1 MQIVANPERNDM
13 TLSARELMDKLV
25 SFPTVSRDSN
35 LDLIDFVEDYLNDYG
50 VASTRVPNEDGTKA
64 ALYAHI
70 GPEIDGGVV
79 LSGHT
84 DVVPVD
90 GQAWDTDPFTVT
102 EREGKLY
109 GRGTCDMKGFD
120 ALALS
125 AVPLALER
133 GIKRPLQIALSY
145 DEEVGCTGAPPMI
158 DHMVAMGMPR
168 ADTVLVGEPSMMK
181 IASSHKGSI
190 GYNMHFRGFEV
201 HSSLAPAGVSA
212 IMMAA
217 KLINWANDVNAENAV
232 KTPSKLAA
240 EFVPPYTTLHIG
252 TINGGTAHNITA
264 KDCYFGF
271 DFRIVPGEDI
281 GKWEA
286 RLMAKVAE
294 LDAEMKAVRPEAGI
308 VAVKSFHVP
317 GLVPETQGR
326 AEALVRQL
334 TGENASNVV
343 SYGTE
348 AGQFQERGY
357 SAVICGPGDIAQAH
371 QPNEFIS
378 VDQFQQGEAFISRLV
393 DMLAE

>member
-1 MQIVANPERNDM
+1 M
-13 TLSARELMDKLV
+13 TLTARDLMDRLV
-25 SFPTVSRDSN
+25 GFPTVSRDSN
-35 LDLIDFVEDYLNDYG
+35 LDLIDFVEDYLSGFG

-70 GPEIDGGVV
+70 GPEVDGGVV

-102 EREGKLY
+102 ERQGKLY

-145 DEEVGCTGAPPMI
+145 DEEVGCVGAPPMI
-158 DHMVAMGMPR
+158 DHMVSHGLPR

-181 IASSHKGSI
+181 VVTGHKGGI
-190 GYNMHFRGFEV
+190 GYKMHFRGFEV
-201 HSSLAPAGVSA
+201 HSSLAPQGVSA

-217 KLINWANDVNAENAV
+217 KLINWANEVNAENAA
-232 KTPSKLAA
+232 KTPSDLAA
-240 EFVPPYTTLHIG
+240 DFVPPYTTLHVG
-252 TINGGTAHNITA
+252 TISGGTAHNITA
-264 KDCYFGF
+264 KDCHFGF
-271 DFRIVPGEDI
+271 DFRIVPKEDI
-281 GKWEA
+281 GAWQA
-286 RLMAKVAE
+286 RFMDKVAE
-294 LDAEMKAVRPEAGI
+294 IEAEMKAVRPEAGI
-308 VAVKSFHVP
+308 TAEQYFSVP
-317 GLVPETQGR
+317 GLRPEEDGK
-326 AEALVRQL
+326 AEAMIRRL
-334 TGENASNVV
+334 TGDNASHVV

-371 QPNEFIS
+371 QPNEFIT
-378 VDQFQQGEAFISRLV
+378 VDQFRQGEAFIGRLV

>member
-1 MQIVANPERNDM
+1 M
-13 TLSARELMDKLV
+13 TLTARDLMDRLV
-25 SFPTVSRDSN
+25 GFPTVSRDSN
-35 LDLIDFVEDYLNDYG
+35 LDLIDFVEDYLSGFG

-70 GPEIDGGVV
+70 GPEVDGGVV

-102 EREGKLY
+102 ERQGKLY

-145 DEEVGCTGAPPMI
+145 DEEVGCVGAPPMI
-158 DHMVAMGMPR
+158 DHMVSHGLPR

-181 IASSHKGSI
+181 VVTGHKGGI
-190 GYNMHFRGFEV
+190 GYKMHFRGFEV
-201 HSSLAPAGVSA
+201 HSSLAPQGVSA

-217 KLINWANDVNAENAV
+217 KLINWANEVNAENAA
-232 KTPSKLAA
+232 KTPSDLAA
-240 EFVPPYTTLHIG
+240 DFVPPYTTLHVG
-252 TINGGTAHNITA
+252 TISGGTAHNITA
-264 KDCYFGF
+264 KDCHFGF

-281 GKWEA
+281 GAWQA
-286 RLMAKVAE
+286 RFMDKVAE
-294 LDAEMKAVRPEAGI
+294 IEAEMKAVRPEAGI
-308 VAVKSFHVP
+308 TAEQYFSVP
-317 GLVPETQGR
+317 GLRPEEDGK
-326 AEALVRQL
+326 AEAMIRRL
-334 TGENASNVV
+334 TGDNASHVV

-371 QPNEFIS
+371 QPNEFIT
-378 VDQFQQGEAFISRLV
+378 VDQFRQGEAFIGRLV

>member
-1 MQIVANPERNDM
+1 M
-13 TLSARELMDKLV
+13 TLTARDLMDRLV
-25 SFPTVSRDSN
+25 GFPTVSRDSN
-35 LDLIDFVEDYLNDYG
+35 LDLIDFVEDYLSGFG

-70 GPEIDGGVV
+70 GPEVDGGVV

-102 EREGKLY
+102 ERQGKLY

-158 DHMVAMGMPR
+158 DHMVSHGLPR

-181 IASSHKGSI
+181 VVTGHKGGI
-190 GYNMHFRGFEV
+190 GYKMHFRGFEV
-201 HSSLAPAGVSA
+201 HSSLAPQGVSA

-217 KLINWANDVNAENAV
+217 KLINWANEVNAENAA
-232 KTPSKLAA
+232 KTPSDLAA
-240 EFVPPYTTLHIG
+240 DFVPPYTTLHIG
-252 TINGGTAHNITA
+252 TISGGTAHNITA
-264 KDCYFGF
+264 KDCHFGF

-281 GKWEA
+281 GAWQA
-286 RLMAKVAE
+286 RFMDKVAE
-294 LDAEMKAVRPEAGI
+294 IEAEMKAVRPEAGI
-308 VAVKSFHVP
+308 TAEQYFSVP
-317 GLVPETQGR
+317 GLRPEEDGK
-326 AEALVRQL
+326 AEAMIRRL
-334 TGENASNVV
+334 TGDNASNVV

-371 QPNEFIS
+371 QPNEFIT
-378 VDQFQQGEAFISRLV
+378 VDQFRQGEAFIGRLV

>member
-1 MQIVANPERNDM
+1 M
-13 TLSARELMDKLV
+13 TLSARDLLDRLV
-25 SFPTVSRDSN
+25 GFPTISRDSN
-35 LDLIDFVEDYLNDYG
+35 LDLIDFVAEYLDDFG
-50 VASTRVPNEDGTKA
+50 ISSTRVPNADGTKA

-70 GPEIDGGVV
+70 GPDIDGGVV

-90 GQAWDTDPFTVT
+90 GQEWDTDPFVVT
-102 EREGKLY
+102 ERQGKLY

-133 GIKRPLQIALSY
+133 GIKRPLQLALSY

-158 DHMVAMGMPR
+158 DHMVSMGMPR

-181 IASSHKGSI
+181 IVTGHKGGI
-190 GYNMHFRGFEV
+190 GYKMHFRGFEV
-201 HSSLAPAGVSA
+201 HSSLAPQGVSA

-217 KLINWANDVNAENAV
+217 KLINWANEVNAENAA
-232 KTPSKLAA
+232 KEPGPLAA
-240 EFVPPYTTLHIG
+240 EFDPPYTTLHVGQIS
-252 TINGGTAHNITA
+252 GGTAHNITA
-264 KDCYFGF
+264 KDCHFGF

-281 GKWEA
+281 RAWQD
-286 RLMAKVAE
+286 RFHAKLAE
-294 LDAEMKAVRPEAGI
+294 IAAEMKAVRPEAGI
-308 VAVKSFHVP
+308 NAEQYFSVP
-317 GLVPETQGR
+317 GLRPEENGI
-326 AEALVRQL
+326 AEQLIRQI
-334 TGENASNVV
+334 TGDNASGVV

-378 VDQFQQGEAFISRLV
+378 VDQFQKGEAFIARLV
-393 DMLAE
+393 DTLAA